1 MIEDKEEPC
10 CGQEGDKEEKEV
22 GNENIQFMGD
32 LEEIFSK
39 IDFAKEA
46 ERDESIR
53 VVLKAFKDD
62 LEGKSE
68 DIQKALS
75 NFSGR
80 HTCARQVGQNLSP
93 DR

>member
-68 DIQKALS
+68 DTLKHFQYLYDLYIGHPVDK
-75 NFSGR
+75 
-80 HTCARQVGQNLSP
+80 
-93 DR
+93 